1 MKIVLPKNVKKI
13 IDILNNNN
21 FEAFIVGGCVRD
33 SIIGLTP
40 HDWDICTNAKPE
52 EIKKCFDFF

>member
-1 MKIVLPKNVKKI
+1 MNIVLPKNVKLI
-13 IDILNNNN
+13 IDILNKNN

-40 HDWDICTNAKPE
+40 HD
-52 EIKKCFDFF
+52 